1 MLNNRLRHTALAA
14 ALPLLLAACQSD
26 ELPAPGNGTPGNN
39 RIAFTVEAETA
50 TTRSYPYVGESNKE
64 GAQHVKNVRLY
75 IFQGSG
81 DEAAYEGAENATP
94 WSGLDLAEGDN
105 PVAGDDA
112 QGGKVTTS
120 KYYYL
125 QTTLA
130 ASTTYTLLAVGYE
143 DKDIYDIRTAATS
156 GNSLSGTEANTPT
169 SLSSLVSTL
178 TGGNGKTDIASH
190 EYFTGTATVTTDGSG
205 NLPGEEEGGLVTI
218 AMRRRVAGVGACF
231 HLKDFTT
238 RPKAVAVM
246 LWQDQNKAVPTLRKD
261 WQEPDFTDYT
271 DSHTWEGNRTGAND
285 PQCILYIPLDQQAAD
300 GTTSIWSDANGE
312 YTMTAPV
319 SAYVL
324 PAPAPSWDNKDK
336 NYTLCVAVYNTEGK
350 IICTKRAALAEDGQ
364 LIFNSSLGTGIIDDE
379 SFYRYPLVANRF
391 YRFGTAKAPLTVDY
405 DKLNPFEVVIE
416 PNWEGMPDLDL
427 TTNSNQ

>member
-14 ALPLLLAACQSD
+14 ALPLLIAACQSD

-64 GAQHVKNVRLY
+64 GAQHVKNVKLY

-81 DEAAYEGAENATP
+81 DEAAYVGAENATA
-94 WSGLDLAEGDN
+94 WSGLDPAEGDN
-105 PVAGDDA
+105 PVTGDAA
-112 QGGKVTTS
+112 QGGKETTS

-125 QTTLA
+125 QTTLD

-143 DKDIYDIRTAATS
+143 DEDIYDIRTAATG
-156 GNSLSGTEANTPT
+156 GNPLSGTAANTPT
-169 SLSSLVSTL
+169 PLSSLVSTL
-178 TGGNGKTDIASH
+178 TDGKDKADIASH

-231 HLKDFTT
+231 RLQDFTT
-238 RPKAVAVM
+238 QLKAVAVM

-271 DSHTWEGNRTGAND
+271 DSHTWEGNNLTGAND
-285 PQCILYIPLDQQAAD
+285 PQCILYIPLDQKAAD
-300 GTTSIWSDANGE
+300 GTPIWSVANGE
-312 YTMTAPV
+312 YAMTAPV

-336 NYTLCVAVYNTEGK
+336 NYTLCVAVYNTEDK
-350 IICTKRAALAEDGQ
+350 IICTKRAALAEGGQ

-391 YRFGTAKAPLTVDY
+391 YRFGTANGGQLTVDY

-427 TTNSNQ
+427 TD

>member
-50 TTRSYPYVGESNKE
+50 TTRSYPYVGETGTA
-64 GAQHVKNVRLY
+64 GAQHVKKVRLY

-81 DEAAYEGAENATP
+81 DEAAYVEAENATA
-94 WSGLDLAEGDN
+94 WSGLELVTGDKD
-105 PVAGDDA
+105 VTGDAA
-112 QGGKVTTS
+112 QGGKGTTS

-143 DKDIYDIRTAATS
+143 NEDIYDIRTAATG
-156 GNSLSGTEANTPT
+156 GNSLSGTAANTPM

-178 TGGNGKTDIASH
+178 TDGKGKTEIASH
-190 EYFTGTATVTTDGSG
+190 EYFTGTATVTTDGNG
-205 NLPGEEEGGLVTI
+205 NLPGVEEGGLVTI

-231 HLKDFTT
+231 RLQDFST

-271 DSHTWEGNRTGAND
+271 DSHTWEGNLTGADD
-285 PQCILYIPLDQQAAD
+285 PQCILYIPLDETAAD
-300 GTTSIWSDANGE
+300 GTSIWSEANGE
-312 YTMTAPV
+312 YTMNVPV

-324 PAPAPSWDNKDK
+324 PAPAPSWDNPDK
-336 NYTLCVAVYNTEGK
+336 NYTLCVAVYNTEDK

-391 YRFGTAKAPLTVDY
+391 YRFGTAKVPLTVDY

-427 TTNSNQ
+427 TD

>member
-14 ALPLLLAACQSD
+14 ALPLLIAACQSD

-64 GAQHVKNVRLY
+64 WAQHVKNVKLY

-81 DEAAYEGAENATP
+81 DEAAYVGAESATA
-94 WSGLDLAEGDN
+94 WSDLELVTGDQA
-105 PVAGDDA
+105 VAGDAA
-112 QGGKVTTS
+112 QGGMVTTS

-143 DKDIYDIRTAATS
+143 DKDIYDIRTAATG
-156 GNSLSGTEANTPT
+156 GNPLSGTAANTQMP
-169 SLSSLVSTL
+169 LSSLVSTL
-178 TGGNGKTDIASH
+178 TDGNGKAAIASH

-218 AMRRRVAGVGACF
+218 AMLRRVAGVGACF
-231 HLKDFTT
+231 RLQDFTT
-238 RPKAVAVM
+238 QPKAVAVM

-271 DSHTWEGNRTGAND
+271 DSHDTWDNTLTGADD
-285 PQCILYIPLDQQAAD
+285 PQCILYIPLDQKAAD
-300 GTTSIWSDANGE
+300 GNPIWSNANGE
-312 YTMTAPV
+312 YAMTAPV

-336 NYTLCVAVYNTEGK
+336 NYTLCVAVYNTEDK

-391 YRFGTAKAPLTVDY
+391 YRFGTANKQLIVDY

-427 TTNSNQ
+427 TD

>member
-50 TTRSYPYVGESNKE
+50 TTRSYPYVGETGTA

-81 DEAAYEGAENATP
+81 DEAAYVGAENATA
-94 WSGLDLAEGDN
+94 WSGLELVTTEEAVTGD
-105 PVAGDDA
+105 AA
-112 QGGKVTTS
+112 QGGKKTTS
-120 KYYYL
+120 RYYYL

-143 DKDIYDIRTAATS
+143 EEDIYDIRTAAGS
-156 GNSLSGTEANTPT
+156 QLSGTAANTPT
-169 SLSSLVSTL
+169 PLSSLVSTL
-178 TGGNGKTDIASH
+178 TDGNGKAAIASH

-231 HLKDFTT
+231 RLKDFTT
-238 RPKAVAVM
+238 QPKAVAVM

-271 DSHTWEGNRTGAND
+271 DSHTWEGNLTGADD
-285 PQCILYIPLDQQAAD
+285 PQCILYIPLDQKAAD
-300 GTTSIWSDANGE
+300 GTTSIWNEAANGE
-312 YTMTAPV
+312 FTMTAPV

-350 IICTKRAALAEDGQ
+350 IICTKRAALAKDGQ

-391 YRFGTAKAPLTVDY
+391 YRFGTANGGQLIVDY

-427 TTNSNQ
+427 TD

>member
-64 GAQHVKNVRLY
+64 GAQHVKNVKLY

-81 DEAAYEGAENATP
+81 DEAAYVGAENATA
-94 WSGLDLAEGDN
+94 WSGLELVTGDKD
-105 PVAGDDA
+105 VTGDAA
-112 QGGKVTTS
+112 QGGKGTTS

-143 DKDIYDIRTAATS
+143 DEDIYDI
-156 GNSLSGTEANTPT
+156 NTPT
-169 SLSSLVSTL
+169 TENTPMPLSSLVSTL
-178 TGGNGKTDIASH
+178 TDGNGKAAIASH

-231 HLKDFTT
+231 RLKDFTA

-271 DSHTWEGNRTGAND
+271 DSHTWEGNNLTGAND
-285 PQCILYIPLDQQAAD
+285 PQCILYIPLDQKAAD
-300 GTTSIWSDANGE
+300 GTTSIWSVANGE

-336 NYTLCVAVYNTEGK
+336 NYTLCVAVYNTEDK

-391 YRFGTAKAPLTVDY
+391 YRFGTAKVPLTVDY

-427 TTNSNQ
+427 TD